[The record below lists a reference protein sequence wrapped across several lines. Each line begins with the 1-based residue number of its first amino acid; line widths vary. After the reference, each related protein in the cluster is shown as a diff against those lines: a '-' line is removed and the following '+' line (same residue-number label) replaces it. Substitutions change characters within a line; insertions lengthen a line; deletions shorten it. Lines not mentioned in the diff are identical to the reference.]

1 MVCHRPPT
9 YDLQRW
15 CRLRSPARLPTTAT
29 GGMGCGPS
37 CAPPAIGYSVSIR
50 FRMEIPSNA
59 SGIGPASLN
68 RRVAFRH
75 RSYLPWRM
83 AMHRIPRDPVGVDRY
98 TRAMSSRL
106 LLDRDA
112 IARVCRARGVRRIR
126 VFGSAVEGRFD
137 DERSD
142 VDLLVEFMPDVQD
155 LFDAYFGLKED
166 LEKLFA
172 RRVDLVMADAVRNPY
187 FQAAAT
193 ANAED
198 LYAA

>member
-1 MVCHRPPT
+1 
-9 YDLQRW
+9 
-15 CRLRSPARLPTTAT
+15 
-29 GGMGCGPS
+29 
-37 CAPPAIGYSVSIR
+37 
-50 FRMEIPSNA
+50 
-59 SGIGPASLN
+59 
-68 RRVAFRH
+68 
-75 RSYLPWRM
+75 M
-83 AMHRIPRDPVGVDRY
+83 AMLRIARDPVGVDRY